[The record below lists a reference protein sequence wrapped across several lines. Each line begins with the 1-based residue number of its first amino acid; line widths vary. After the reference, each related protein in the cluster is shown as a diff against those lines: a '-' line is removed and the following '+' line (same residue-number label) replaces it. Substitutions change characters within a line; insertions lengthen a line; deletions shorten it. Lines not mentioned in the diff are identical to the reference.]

1 MIDKAQAKQE
11 GILIEDFTIKVS
23 PDDMFLYI
31 EIDPKDTAL
40 IENLKKNWEKIKTY
54 LKENKISG
62 VLDDP
67 DFVDNM
73 LIVARGTPPKNPIP
87 ERIEIFEKFLPILQR
102 DENLE
107 KKCREASEEE
117 LEDLRD
123 LCQSVICAKKE
134 EAIGRWFPS
143 IPGVPGVNIWGDPIA
158 PPPLSEK
165 PTFTLGNNLY
175 IDEKDNL
182 IKAKE
187 SGVVVIEK
195 GVIEI
200 YPEYTIKGDIDFST
214 GNVYF
219 TGKKLTIEGDVK
231 FGFKVICEGELE
243 LKGATEN
250 KVYIEVKGSFLC
262 HGIVRGEET
271 KVKIKGDAEINAVE
285 FAKLEIE
292 GNLTI
297 KNFLIFSDCI
307 IYGNLNAT
315 TGKGIIYGGEVKCA
329 GNIEVK
335 ILGNETNTSTKV
347 FAGYNPK
354 LLEPYKKALKDE
366 LTLKETIERLEQ
378 GIRLGKKMKKYGA
391 LSEQKEKILLK
402 LQEEAEKCY
411 RALEKLKENINNLK
425 KLIAEYKSKT
435 IRILDK
441 VYAGVTL
448 GITDITFTLNEE
460 KRGPVTFYLEADR
473 PKFKD

>member
-1 MIDKAQAKQE
+1 
-11 GILIEDFTIKVS
+11 
-23 PDDMFLYI
+23 
-31 EIDPKDTAL
+31 
-40 IENLKKNWEKIKTY
+40 
-54 LKENKISG
+54 
-62 VLDDP
+62 
-67 DFVDNM
+67 
-73 LIVARGTPPKNPIP
+73 
-87 ERIEIFEKFLPILQR
+87 
-102 DENLE
+102 
-107 KKCREASEEE
+107 
-117 LEDLRD
+117 
-123 LCQSVICAKKE
+123 
-134 EAIGRWFPS
+134 
-143 IPGVPGVNIWGDPIA
+143 
-158 PPPLSEK
+158 
-165 PTFTLGNNLY
+165 
-175 IDEKDNL
+175 
-182 IKAKE
+182 
-187 SGVVVIEK
+187 VVVIEK

>member
-1 MIDKAQAKQE
+1 MIDRTQAKQE
-11 GILIEDFTIKVS
+11 GILIEDFIIKVS

-87 ERIEIFEKFLPILQR
+87 ERIEIFEKFLSILQR

-143 IPGVPGVNIWGDPIA
+143 IPGVPGVNIWRDPIE

-165 PTFTLGNNLY
+165 PDFTLGNNLY
-175 IDEKDNL
+175 IDEKTNL

-187 SGVVVIEK
+187 SGVVVVEK
-195 GVIEI
+195 DVIEI

-250 KVYIEVKGSFLC
+250 KVYIEVKGPFLC

-271 KVKIKGDAEINAVE
+271 RVKVKGDAEINAVE

-292 GNLTI
+292 GNLII

-335 ILGNETNTSTKV
+335 ILGNETHTSTKV
-347 FAGYNPK
+347 FAGYNPE

-402 LQEEAEKCY
+402 LQEEADKCY
-411 RALEKLKENINNLK
+411 RALERLKENINNLK

-441 VYAGVTL
+441 AYAGVTL

-473 PKFKD
+473 PKFKE